1 MKQAKT
7 LFDKTRIGSL
17 ELKNRFIRAAVADK
31 TQDGRV
37 DETMI
42 ENYLAL
48 ARGGVGTIVTGYTL
62 ASPDEKR
69 LPIVALYGDEFIGG
83 HEILTTTIRE
93 YDVNLVLQL
102 VYVGSYTPA
111 GWESGGPVAVAPS
124 SVANRITNTPAR
136 EMRLTEIKAVQIEFA
151 DAALRAK
158 KAGYDGVE
166 IHAAHGF
173 LLSQFLTPY
182 YNRRTDS
189 YGGPIKNRA
198 RMLLE
203 TFETVRDT
211 VGDDFGVW
219 VKINTTDNMDEGISP
234 DDCRYVCRELAA
246 LGVDAIETSGNW
258 VSMATRNFVYFKD
271 AAEIIAEENDVPVI
285 LTGGNRDFSEMTDIL
300 NTTKIGYFGIA
311 RPFMKNPNLVNDFA
325 RDCL

>member
-1 MKQAKT
+1 MRQAKT

-17 ELKNRFIRAAVADK
+17 ELKNRFVRAAVADK

-37 DETMI
+37 DETAI

-48 ARGGVGTIVTGYTL
+48 ARGGVGTIVTGCTL
-62 ASPDEKR
+62 VSEEER
-69 LPIVALYGDEFIGG
+69 RMPIVSLGSDEYIGS
-83 HEILTTTIRE
+83 HEILTTAAHE
-93 YDVNLVLQL
+93 YDVNLILQL
-102 VYVGSYTPA
+102 VYVGSYTPI
-111 GWESGGPVAVAPS
+111 GWESGGPVGIAPS

-136 EMRLTEIKAVQIEFA
+136 EMRLTEIKSVQIRFA

-189 YGGPIKNRA
+189 YGGSVKNRA

-203 TFETVRDT
+203 TVETVRDT
-211 VGDDFGVW
+211 VGEDFGVW
-219 VKINTTDNMDEGISP
+219 VKINTTDGIEEGISP
-234 DDCRYVCRELAA
+234 DHCRYVCRELTA
-246 LGVDAIETSGNW
+246 LGVDAIEASGNW
-258 VSMATRNFVYFKD
+258 LPLATRSAVYFKD
-271 AAEIIAEENDVPVI
+271 AAAVIAEENDVPVI
-285 LTGGNRDFSEMTDIL
+285 LTGGCRDYDEMTAIL
-300 NTTKIGYFGIA
+300 NETEIGYFGIA
-311 RPFMKNPNLVNDFA
+311 RPLMKNPNLINDFA
-325 RDCL
+325 RERL